1 MKLIATIILS
11 LMLLFSFGLIVKSES
26 ETINVKGNAVK
37 VDNVYTFTI
46 SKTFTA
52 SNVVI
57 RYANITQTF
66 TSTGFL
72 VDVNLIVTSTTELE
86 FAGDATTITMI
97 ETDDPENPFI
107 IFSSVED
114 LRFVWNKQYY
124 SNFLPMIYT
133 SKT

>member
-124 SNFLPMIYT
+124 SNFLPMIHT

>member
-124 SNFLPMIYT
+124 SSFLPMIHT